1 MNGFERIAR
10 PADEAFEA
18 WRRRNGR
25 RAVFSVADDRP
36 MGIDRWLECT
46 TTCAR
51 CRRSRS
57 VGPARLMLACVPFG
71 FVAPWRDYPLLAR
84 CPSCGRV
91 AWMQVRYPA
100 AG

>member
-10 PADEAFEA
+10 PADEVLEGR
-18 WRRRNGR
+18 RRRNGR
-25 RAVFSVADDRP
+25 HAVFSVADDRP
-36 MGIDRWLECT
+36 ATIDRWLECT

-57 VGPARLMLACVPFG
+57 IGPARLLLACMPFG
-71 FVAPWRDYPLLAR
+71 LVMPWRDHPLLAR

-91 AWMQVRYPA
+91 SWLRVRYPA
-100 AG
+100 AR